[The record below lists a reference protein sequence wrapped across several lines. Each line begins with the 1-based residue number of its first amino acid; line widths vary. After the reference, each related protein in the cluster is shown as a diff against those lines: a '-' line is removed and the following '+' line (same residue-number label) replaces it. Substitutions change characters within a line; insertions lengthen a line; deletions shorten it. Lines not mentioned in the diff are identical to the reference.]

1 MLDVVLTQLGPEM
14 GGDAVEWVFRAAILD
29 GSQRHELSI
38 FSLADDRFSDVVR
51 RVIAEAFRLGKEAR

>member
-29 GSQRHELSI
+29 GSERHELSI
-38 FSLADDRFSDVVR
+38 F
-51 RVIAEAFRLGKEAR
+51 